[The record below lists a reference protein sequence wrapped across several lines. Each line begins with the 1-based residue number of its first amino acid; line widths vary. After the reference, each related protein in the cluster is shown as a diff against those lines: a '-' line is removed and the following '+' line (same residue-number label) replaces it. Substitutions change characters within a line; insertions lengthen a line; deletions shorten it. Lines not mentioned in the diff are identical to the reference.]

1 VGDEGSLWFSES
13 GRLERISTSPS
24 LSDSFTGQASQSV
37 LNLTGTP
44 VGDSFKVTVGGT
56 TVGAT
61 GYSLNGKALTLLS
74 APAVGASVTVT
85 YSIAN
90 SGAGGDDKMVVS
102 TSPASVASN
111 LIGGWGNDTL
121 IGGAKS
127 DVLLGDDG
135 EVVVSAGLVP
145 LSLLSVAGSGNDT
158 LTGKGGNDRMIGG
171 AGNDTML
178 ASSGADVL
186 IGDYGLIRFDAMGGI
201 LAVVGNDGT
210 GGDTI
215 SGVAGNDF
223 IIAGGGKDTVSA
235 SGSRSVVIGD
245 AGEISFMGST
255 LPPPTLTSI
264 QSTGFLSADAV
275 ASAWRSGQ
283 SNAGSPSSATDN
295 NSNTDYLAYG
305 LGSTSGLQNNNGLIV
320 SLVKPAAATSLTLT
334 TSKTGDSRMIP
345 SSFRVYGTDGVS
357 GDIDS
362 GGWKLILSSDTG
374 FSGAQGESRGFFL
387 DNTKT
392 FSRYAIDFPTT

>member
-102 TSPASVASN
+102 TSSASVASN

-121 IGGAKS
+121 IGGTKS

-135 EVVVSAGLVP
+135 EVVLSAGLVP

-158 LTGKGGNDRMIGG
+158 LTAER
-171 AGNDTML
+171 ATTAWTEAL
-178 ASSGADVL
+178 ETT
-186 IGDYGLIRFDAMGGI
+186 RFREA
-201 LAVVGNDGT
+201 
-210 GGDTI
+210 
-215 SGVAGNDF
+215 
-223 IIAGGGKDTVSA
+223 
-235 SGSRSVVIGD
+235 
-245 AGEISFMGST
+245 
-255 LPPPTLTSI
+255 
-264 QSTGFLSADAV
+264 
-275 ASAWRSGQ
+275 
-283 SNAGSPSSATDN
+283 
-295 NSNTDYLAYG
+295 
-305 LGSTSGLQNNNGLIV
+305 
-320 SLVKPAAATSLTLT
+320 PA
-334 TSKTGDSRMIP
+334 R
-345 SSFRVYGTDGVS
+345 
-357 GDIDS
+357 
-362 GGWKLILSSDTG
+362 
-374 FSGAQGESRGFFL
+374 
-387 DNTKT
+387 T
-392 FSRYAIDFPTT
+392 F